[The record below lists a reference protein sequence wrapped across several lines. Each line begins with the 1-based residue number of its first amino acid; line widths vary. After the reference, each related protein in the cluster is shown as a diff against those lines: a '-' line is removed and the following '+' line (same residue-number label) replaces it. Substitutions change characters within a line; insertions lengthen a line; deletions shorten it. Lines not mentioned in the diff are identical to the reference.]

1 MSKYRNIYPKIDI
14 LENDVDIKF
23 SILPSSIIL
32 NNKFHVC
39 YVSLEASKIYKMY
52 YTENNI
58 VLKYEDGDND
68 YTITIQFEDT
78 KDYANCALSIIT
90 SIRSVRE
97 QVYIT
102 GECNVY

>member
-23 SILPSSIIL
+23 SIFP
-32 NNKFHVC
+32 
-39 YVSLEASKIYKMY
+39 
-52 YTENNI
+52 
-58 VLKYEDGDND
+58 
-68 YTITIQFEDT
+68 FEDT
-78 KDYANCALSIIT
+78 KDYVNCALSIIT
-90 SIRSVRE
+90 CIRSVRE

>member
-23 SILPSSIIL
+23 SIFPSSIIL

-39 YVSLEASKIYKMY
+39 YVSLEASKIYK
-52 YTENNI
+52 
-58 VLKYEDGDND
+58 DGDND

-78 KDYANCALSIIT
+78 KDYVNCALSIIT
-90 SIRSVRE
+90 CIRSVRE

>member
-23 SILPSSIIL
+23 SIFP
-32 NNKFHVC
+32 
-39 YVSLEASKIYKMY
+39 
-52 YTENNI
+52 
-58 VLKYEDGDND
+58 
-68 YTITIQFEDT
+68 FEDT
-78 KDYANCALSIIT
+78 KDYVKCALSIIT
-90 SIRSVRE
+90 CIRSVRE